1 MNKLYFIGLF
11 LASVFLASCS
21 AKQIQLESELQ
32 ASTDTDSYYVLD
44 EEVNIKA
51 SHAKPTKLNVGTRWK
66 QVGLI
71 KQGIVYRTK
80 DQVVIVNSFNVH
92 EGYIVINQ
100 ENIVGYYL
108 PIEKSFIEVIPTP
121 IKLSK

>member
-1 MNKLYFIGLF
+1 MNKISFFGLF
-11 LASVFLASCS
+11 FALTFLFSCS
-21 AKQIQLESELQ
+21 TKQIQLESELKV
-32 ASTDTDSYYVLD
+32 SSDTDTFYVLD

-51 SHAKPTKLNVGTRWK
+51 THAKPATLNVGTRWK
-66 QVGLI
+66 QVGSI

-92 EGYIVINQ
+92 EGYIVIDQN
-100 ENIVGYYL
+100 NIVGYYL
-108 PIEKSFIEVIPTP
+108 PIEKSFVEVIPTP